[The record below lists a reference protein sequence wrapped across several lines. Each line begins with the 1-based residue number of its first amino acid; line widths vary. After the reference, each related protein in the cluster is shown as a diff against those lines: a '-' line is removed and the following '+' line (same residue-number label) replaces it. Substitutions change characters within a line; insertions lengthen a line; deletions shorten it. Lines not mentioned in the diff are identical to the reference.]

1 MFKDHAQI
9 LIRKLLS
16 RKGDFT
22 EHFFCIIICLAFLFA
37 ALSTIFNLLIGL
49 PTMVVAWSG
58 LLSLILVAVFFLN
71 RQSEKKYRTITKSL
85 FYLSV
90 VFTLNGM
97 WIFNGGSKSP
107 SPLIFMAFMVLIVY
121 MEPKPGAGFIS
132 LLIGINLVALILL
145 EFYFPDLILQ
155 YQSTEQRILDFLV
168 VVSFLFL
175 AVVPALSYSRRI
187 IIQQKEQAEKDNR
200 QKSAY
205 LANMSHE
212 IRTPMN
218 AIVGFA
224 ELLKHPDVSR
234 NEQHEYIDIIKQNSD
249 LLLNMLNNILDLSKL
264 EAKLVE
270 INLSEFCVAS
280 LFSQIYNA
288 HITQINKTNLF
299 LEQDL
304 PEELK
309 NIVIKS
315 DRTLLFQVFSNLITN
330 AIKVTQEGEIR
341 YGIRLKNRE
350 IHFFVFDTGPGI
362 PRDQQEKIFE
372 RFSQLNNALND
383 NTHSDGVGLGLSICT
398 AILNLLGG
406 QIKLD
411 SEVNKGST
419 FIFSFSAD
427 IITGEK
433 REISDCKGTEIPAI
447 KVKEACL

>member
-71 RQSEKKYRTITKSL
+71 RQSEKKYRTIAKSL

-121 MEPKPGAGFIS
+121 MEPNPGAGFIS
-132 LLIGINLVALILL
+132 LLIGINLVSLILL
-145 EFYFPDLILQ
+145 EFYFPHLVVP
-155 YQSTEQRILDFLV
+155 YPSTQQRILDFIV

-175 AVVPALSYSRRI
+175 AVVPTLSYSRRI
-187 IIQQKEQAEKDNR
+187 IIQQKEQAEKDNQ

-270 INLSEFCVAS
+270 IKTSEFCVAS

-288 HITQINKTNLF
+288 HITQINKTNLY

-309 NIVIKS
+309 NIIIKS
-315 DRTLLFQVFSNLITN
+315 DKTLLFQVFSNLITN

-341 YGIRLKNRE
+341 YGIRLKDHE

-372 RFSQLNNALND
+372 RFSQLNNASND
-383 NTHSDGVGLGLSICT
+383 NTNSDGVGLGLSICT
-398 AILNLLGG
+398 AILNLLEGE
-406 QIKLD
+406 IKLH
-411 SEVNKGST
+411 SEINKGST

-433 REISDCKGTEIPAI
+433 RETGDCKGTEIPAI

>member
-1 MFKDHAQI
+1 MFKDHAHSLIKRI
-9 LIRKLLS
+9 LTGKD
-16 RKGDFT
+16 DFT

-37 ALSTIFNLLIGL
+37 ALSTVFNLLIGL
-49 PTMVVAWSG
+49 PTMVAAWSG
-58 LLSLILVAVFFLN
+58 LLSLILLIVFYLN
-71 RQSEKKYRTITKSL
+71 RHPGKKYRTIAKSL

-90 VFTLNGM
+90 VITLNGM
-97 WIFNGGSKSP
+97 WIYNGGSKSP
-107 SPLIFMAFMVLIVY
+107 SPLIFMAFMALIVY
-121 MEPKPGAGFIS
+121 MEPKPGAGYIS
-132 LLIGINLVALILL
+132 LLIGVNLVALILL

-187 IIQQKEQAEKDNR
+187 IIQQKEQAEQDNR

-234 NEQHEYIDIIKQNSD
+234 NEQHDYIDIIKQNSD

-270 INLSEFCVAS
+270 INTSEFCVAS

-288 HITQINKTNLF
+288 HITQINKTNLY

-309 NIVIKS
+309 NTIIRS

-330 AIKVTQEGEIR
+330 AIKVTQQGEIR
-341 YGIRLKNRE
+341 YGIRFKNQQV
-350 IHFFVFDTGPGI
+350 HFFVFDTGPGI
-362 PRDQQEKIFE
+362 PKEQQAKIFE
-372 RFSQLNNALND
+372 RFSQLNNASNG
-383 NTHSDGVGLGLSICT
+383 NTNSDGVGLGLSICK
-398 AILNLLGG
+398 AILNLLDG
-406 QIKLD
+406 QIKLH

-419 FIFSFSAD
+419 FIFSFSPD

-433 REISDCKGTEIPAI
+433 REISNCKESEISAT
-447 KVKEACL
+447 KVEEPCL